1 MFAALLLWRT
11 RAQAQAQQSGTHL
24 LLPAVISYNNN
35 TTRPEYFIWYEPL
48 VDRQQ
53 EPINVELAPSN
64 TILKV
69 NSDFL
74 GNRTLFGGK
83 HLVSVKVISSDANAG
98 IDFRIN
104 DLTYAVDLNRVE
116 SVDIDSTT
124 RVILLGRIDEEYRFR
139 GKSPSGDTFTSLHGT
154 YID

>member
-1 MFAALLLWRT
+1 MLVPLLIW
-11 RAQAQAQQSGTHL
+11 RAQAQRSGGHL
-24 LLPAVISYNNN
+24 LLPAVVPFGSGSK
-35 TTRPEYFIWYEPL
+35 TTRPEYIIWYEPP
-48 VDRQQ
+48 VDRQ
-53 EPINVELAPSN
+53 EEVVNIELPPSN

-69 NSDFL
+69 NSDYM
-74 GNRTLFGGK
+74 GDRTLFGGK